1 MKKALFLIV
10 VFTMLVLLI
19 TSCDGLPT
27 ITVNNNSSN
36 NVNNAAKSTSSN
48 QLVDGMRPE
57 FKRAMDS
64 YEDFFDDYCEFMKK
78 YENSHGTEVIN
89 EYLDFLSKYAET
101 MEKLNEI
108 SEDELNNKEL
118 AYYTDVM
125 TRINKK
131 LASIY

>member
-10 VFTMLVLLI
+10 VFTMPVLLI

-36 NVNNAAKSTSSN
+36 NVNNTVKSTSSN

-64 YEDFFDDYCEFMKK
+64 YEEFLDDYCEFMKK
-78 YENSHGTEVIN
+78 YKSSNGADMIN
-89 EYLDFLSKYAET
+89 EYLDFLSKYTET

>member
-1 MKKALFLIV
+1 
-10 VFTMLVLLI
+10 
-19 TSCDGLPT
+19 
-27 ITVNNNSSN
+27 
-36 NVNNAAKSTSSN
+36 
-48 QLVDGMRPE
+48 MRPE